1 MVVRNHL
8 RELLADLPGSETFFL
23 ADKVERDL
31 VLAFLM
37 TFARAEY
44 ALKAKGFARPISSGG
59 ISIGWD
65 CFAEEIAPR
74 LWESDDQAVS
84 KAIDYLTRNPPM
96 REVLGPE
103 RWEERKPNRHQDTRF
118 LIRSVTTVRNN
129 LFHGGKEMRWR
140 LAERDRDLL
149 ESCLTVLKYCLALHE
164 GVWRAFAEAGP
175 SHAA

>member
-1 MVVRNHL
+1 MVVRDHL
-8 RELLADLPGSETFFL
+8 RELLADLPDSETFFL

-37 TFARAEY
+37 TFARAEH
-44 ALKAKGFARPISSGG
+44 ALKAEGFASQNSSGG
-59 ISIGWD
+59 ILIGWD
-65 CFAEEIAPR
+65 CFAEKIAPR
-74 LWESDDQAVS
+74 LWEPDDQAVS
-84 KAIDYLTRNPPM
+84 EAIDFLTSNPPK

-103 RWEERKPNRHQDTRF
+103 HWQKRKPNSGQDARF

-129 LFHGGKEMRWR
+129 LFHGGKEMTWR

-149 ESCLTVLKYCLALHE
+149 ESCLTVLKHCLALHE